1 MQPLSLVA
9 LSTPP
14 AGCQFDCCH
23 PHQPA
28 SAPAAEGDLR
38 RELGGVRFEYN
49 VLGTRGP
56 RKMVAVVPAVDPTGE
71 PYIFRPEVENDSI
84 LDR

>member
-1 MQPLSLVA
+1 M
-9 LSTPP
+9 
-14 AGCQFDCCH
+14 
-23 PHQPA
+23 
-28 SAPAAEGDLR
+28 
-38 RELGGVRFEYN
+38 
-49 VLGTRGP
+49 LGTRGP